1 MFFDGHATQSL
12 GVLPAP
18 NDAYRYDA
26 AVDVVPEHAAAQR
39 AGERTHAHPHTHT
52 HTHTQAHA
60 RRTLTR
66 HALTHTC
73 VQEVTKPA
81 GLGFRV

>member
-1 MFFDGHATQSL
+1 MRKQLRSPPVKCVSHPRAETEDYVFDGHATQSL

-52 HTHTQAHA
+52 HTH
-60 RRTLTR
+60 RRT
-66 HALTHTC
+66 HAAH
-73 VQEVTKPA
+73 
-81 GLGFRV
+81 